1 MRVLLVNDLAPDAGW
16 GTETHVR
23 RLARGLGASGD
34 DVLLFAGEVEHT
46 GFGKVRDLWDPIARR
61 RLAGL
66 AADFRPDVVHYC
78 NVVRELSVS
87 VLGVPRGVPAVM
99 TVLDQRI
106 VGVGDNGMPPLR
118 GLADRVVKRPFDRAV
133 ARRRLDAA
141 LGVSEPLADMLRR
154 AGFRGVEHV
163 PVYALD
169 PQVELR
175 PVTDNHDIGYIGRLT
190 TDKGIDVLANAF
202 ELTADRVPTAR
213 LLVGGQGPEQHRL
226 EELRARL
233 GADRVQILGRLDEH
247 EVSAL
252 LARVRVMTV
261 PSLPAVRPE
270 GSPLSAAEAAL
281 HGRPLVTSDDPGL
294 VEMLAFLGAGAVV
307 PAGDARAL
315 ADALTRVLIDDELAV
330 RWSETSRRVAATRYA
345 PDVVTARVRE
355 IHERVAR
362 SAAKP
367 AHGAVQRVAS

>member
-1 MRVLLVNDLAPDAGW
+1 VRVLLVNDLAPDAGW

-23 RLARGLGASGD
+23 RLARGLEASGD
-34 DVLLFAGEVEHT
+34 EVSLFAGELAHR
-46 GFGKVRDLWDPIARR
+46 GLGKVRDFWDPVARR
-61 RLAGL
+61 RLAER
-66 AADFRPDVVHYC
+66 AAEFRPDVVHYC

-87 VLGVPRGVPAVM
+87 VLGVPHGVPSVM

-106 VGVGDNGMPPLR
+106 VGVGDNGMPAIR

-141 LGVSEPLADMLRR
+141 LAVSAPLADLLRH

-169 PQVELR
+169 PQVALQ
-175 PVTDNHDIGYIGRLT
+175 PVTDNHDIAYIGRLT
-190 TDKGIDVLANAF
+190 TDKGIDVLAHAF
-202 ELTADRVPTAR
+202 EAVAERVPTAR
-213 LLVGGQGPEQHRL
+213 LLVAGQGPEQHRL
-226 EELRARL
+226 MQLRSHL
-233 GADRVQILGRLDEH
+233 GGDRVQLLGRLDEF

-252 LARVRVMTV
+252 LARVRLLTV

-294 VEMLAFLGAGAVV
+294 VEMVDLLGAGAVV
-307 PAGDARAL
+307 PAGDAVAL
-315 ADALTRVLIDDELAV
+315 ADALTQVLTDDELAH
-330 RWSETSRRVAATRYA
+330 RWSETSRRAAAARYA
-345 PDVVTARVRE
+345 PDVVTARVRDV
-355 IHERVAR
+355 HERVVR
-362 SAAKP
+362 SATE
-367 AHGAVQRVAS
+367 RMAS